1 MSYEVLDFISIFLM
15 EKKAKE
21 SKDNASWTSLMY
33 TKETYGPHILT
44 LVVNASDFEYWNT
57 HHQHPILKFFYVT
70 LFRVGFF
77 TLSLPY
83 RSGYHYCTT
92 SLIKVCELRFCAG

>member
-1 MSYEVLDFISIFLM
+1 M

-21 SKDNASWTSLMY
+21 SKDNASWISLMY

-57 HHQHPILKFFYVT
+57 HHQHPILKFF
-70 LFRVGFF
+70 
-77 TLSLPY
+77 
-83 RSGYHYCTT
+83 
-92 SLIKVCELRFCAG
+92 